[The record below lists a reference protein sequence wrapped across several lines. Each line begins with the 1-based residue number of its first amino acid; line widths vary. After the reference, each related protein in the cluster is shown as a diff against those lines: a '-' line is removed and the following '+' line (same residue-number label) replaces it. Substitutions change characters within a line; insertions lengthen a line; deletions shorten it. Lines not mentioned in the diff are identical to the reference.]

1 MSDDPIR
8 PDDVTAGGDQA
19 DGSGG
24 TLDRLAERAVDTVL
38 HVIRRANALAGG
50 VLIFATICSIGGFLL
65 GYAALSDGMQ
75 TVWIIIGGF
84 FAFVAISSVIRA
96 MLRLGSIRRTSDDL
110 VAEVRTLIGG
120 DQQVQSRFRETIDT
134 AEEMRDDGIVDL
146 SREFVTIQT
155 TIGGRAEQFR
165 ALSNALS
172 AITAFPGFVLV
183 AMLISIVFIGLSL
196 IFTIALLL

>member
-1 MSDDPIR
+1 
-8 PDDVTAGGDQA
+8 
-19 DGSGG
+19 
-24 TLDRLAERAVDTVL
+24 
-38 HVIRRANALAGG
+38 
-50 VLIFATICSIGGFLL
+50 
-65 GYAALSDGMQ
+65 
-75 TVWIIIGGF
+75 
-84 FAFVAISSVIRA
+84 